1 MWQDTMRPRKT
12 ILQKNTMAVRNVSE
26 TLSVVIPSGVTE
38 LTEVTPHAH
47 LEQQS
52 ADPSPTRALGS
63 PRTGSSA
70 FSDFYL
76 PYLNG
81 G

>member
-1 MWQDTMRPRKT
+1 MWQNTMRRRKT
-12 ILQKNTMAVRNVSE
+12 ILQKNAMAVRKVSK
-26 TLSVVIPSGVTE
+26 TLSVVIPSGATE

-52 ADPSPTRALGS
+52 ADPSPTHALGS
-63 PRTGSSA
+63 PRTGSST

-76 PYLNG
+76 PYLNRG
-81 G
+81 